1 MNNLI
6 GLYSPLPGCGKTT
19 LANLL
24 LKQGYRLFSFADPLR
39 AMLDGLMN
47 FYDGSEIRDWPKE
60 KVIPTLDTSPRWL
73 MQSLGTEW
81 GRRCIGPT
89 IWVDLM
95 LRRLDQFPGART
107 VIDDVRFPNEFEALK
122 ARGALMVR
130 IERPGIERVGTHVSD
145 GGLEL
150 YTFDLELR
158 NDGRPEDMLEQ
169 LKEWRGQTCPR

>member
-1 MNNLI
+1 MNQLI

-24 LKQGYRLFSFADPLR
+24 LRQGYRLFSFADPLR

-60 KVIPTLDTSPRWL
+60 REIPTIEASPRWM

-81 GRRCIGPT
+81 GRKCIGPT

-107 VIDDVRFPNEFEALK
+107 VIDDVRFPNEFEALRS
-122 ARGALMVR
+122 RGAFLVR
-130 IERPGIERVGTHVSD
+130 IERPGIVKVGNHASD
-145 GGLEL
+145 GALEN
-150 YTFDLELR
+150 YDEFDVTIV
-158 NDGRPEDMLEQ
+158 NGGRPEDMLEQ
-169 LKEWRGQTCPR
+169 LKEAMVK